1 MRIASRG
8 NVEGG
13 AGRYSPGFGGN
24 CRERRAPSPPMSAL
38 GQERT
43 LAALDSMSAIP
54 PTTDIGIGMSAFGVI
69 ADIPGDSL

>member
-1 MRIASRG
+1 VRIASRG

-38 GQERT
+38 GHKRT
-43 LAALDSMSAIP
+43 LAALDLMSAI
-54 PTTDIGIGMSAFGVI
+54 GGI
-69 ADIPGDSL
+69 ADIILGKADISKIA